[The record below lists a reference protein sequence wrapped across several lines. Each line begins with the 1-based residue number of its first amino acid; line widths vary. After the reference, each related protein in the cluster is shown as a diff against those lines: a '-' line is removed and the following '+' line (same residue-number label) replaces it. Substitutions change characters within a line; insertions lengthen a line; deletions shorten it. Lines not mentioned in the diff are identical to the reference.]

1 VGEASSGGMAVGRVA
16 VVWAGES
23 DWLVFLDGERVDLD
37 VGDGEVGTTGDD
49 GVQTICLLDGK
60 GREPAFYGSS
70 EATKEG
76 YQRQRLFDEWQ
87 RYRGHAHDLDSKGR
101 NDQEDGKGDEHR
113 AFADNHHGEEDDLKH
128 KDLVSQ
134 VDSCS

>member
-76 YQRQRLFDEWQ
+76 YQCQRLFDDG
-87 RYRGHAHDLDSKGR
+87 RGIEATHMILIVRVATIRRTVKAMSTERLLIIIMARKTI
-101 NDQEDGKGDEHR
+101 
-113 AFADNHHGEEDDLKH
+113 
-128 KDLVSQ
+128 
-134 VDSCS
+134 